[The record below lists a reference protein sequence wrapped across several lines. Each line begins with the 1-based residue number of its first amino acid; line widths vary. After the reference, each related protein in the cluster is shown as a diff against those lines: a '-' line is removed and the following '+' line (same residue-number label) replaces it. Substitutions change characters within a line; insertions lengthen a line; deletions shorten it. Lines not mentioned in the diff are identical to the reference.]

1 MLIPGK
7 PSRAIIAVAA
17 AGALLVAAPVAEARV
32 THITISSTTS
42 AFNARVFGDVGAY
55 EQVRGTAAGELD
67 PLDPRNAVITDIN
80 LAPRNANGKVAYT
93 ATFTLRKPVD
103 MSRASG
109 TMVYEV
115 NNRGNH
121 ILEAA
126 GFFNIGVSASNPAG
140 DGFLYN
146 TGNVYL
152 WSGWQGDLVFNPA
165 AATES
170 VEVPVA
176 RNPDGSSVTGPTFA
190 RFVAVAGNVNTQS
203 LPGRAPASLDTT
215 KAKLISI
222 AHENNVGVRTGV
234 VEISSSDWAFANCAT
249 TPFPGTPSSTQIC
262 LRNGFDPNLAYE
274 LVYTAKDPLVLGVG
288 MAAMRDVV
296 SFFRHASAADGNPVG
311 GAIEWVIGYGI
322 SQSGRYTK
330 NFLLLGF
337 NEDEDGRIVWDG
349 ADPNIGGA
357 MGQFNIRF
365 AQPGN
370 IANIFEPGAEGPL
383 WWADYNDKARGRGV
397 TGLLQRC
404 RASHTCPK
412 IFEDF
417 GGPEMWYG
425 RGGVGTAGT
434 RGNEDLPLPGNVR
447 RYYYTGTSHGGGAG
461 GFSVAQPALPGLML
475 AANPNPETETRRALF
490 LNLIDWVTKGKK
502 PPRSQYP
509 RVSDGT
515 LVPSNAKAL
524 GWPKIPGAPTPDNV
538 INVLMDYDYG
548 PDFRYNDQSGVMTRV
563 VPPIKQIIPTP
574 AAKVDEDGNEIA
586 GVRSVL
592 LQAPLGTYT
601 SWNPVASGPLKG
613 NEGNLAA
620 GYIPFAMTKAARMA
634 SGDPRRS
641 IEERYG
647 SQEGYDCVVRHAAG
661 QQVRKRFLLQ
671 EDADRL
677 IAQAA
682 ASNVLPSDP
691 NNRTAKRVCEDLAQ
705 DDDHHHDDGD
715 DDDDDDDH
723 HGKH

>member
-1 MLIPGK
+1 MLTRRNG
-7 PSRAIIAVAA
+7 ATVAVAA
-17 AGALLVAAPVAEARV
+17 LGAWIVAAPVAEARV
-32 THITISSTTS
+32 TKITIISTTS
-42 AFNARVFGDVGAY
+42 AFDGRVFGDAGPY
-55 EQVRGTAAGELD
+55 EQVRGTASGELD
-67 PLDPRNAVITDIN
+67 PQDPLNAVITDIN
-80 LAPRNANGKVAYT
+80 LAQRNANGLVGYT
-93 ATFTLRKPVD
+93 ATFTLRKPAN
-103 MSRASG
+103 MSKASG
-109 TMVYEV
+109 TLVYEV

-121 ILEAA
+121 IFEAN
-126 GFFNIGVSASNPAG
+126 GFFNIGVTATNPAG

-146 TGNVYL
+146 SGNVYL
-152 WSGWQGDLVFNPA
+152 WSGWQADLVFNPA

-170 VEVPVA
+170 IDVPIA
-176 RNPDGSSVTGPTFA
+176 KNPDGSSITGPTFA
-190 RFVAVAGNVNTQS
+190 RFVTVPGNVNTQA
-203 LPGRAPASLDTT
+203 LPGRGRTPASLDTT

-222 AHENNVGVRTGV
+222 AHENNLGVRTGV
-234 VEISSSDWAFANCAT
+234 VEIRSGDWAFASCAT
-249 TPFPGTPSSTQIC
+249 TAFPGTPSSTQIC
-262 LRNGFDPNLAYE
+262 LRNGFDPSLAYE

-311 GAIEWVIGYGI
+311 GAIKSVIGYGI

-330 NFLLLGF
+330 TFLLLGF
-337 NEDEDGRIVWDG
+337 NEDENGRRVWDG

-383 WWADYNDKARGRGV
+383 WWTDYNDKARGRGV

-404 RASHTCPK
+404 RASNTCPK

-434 RGNEDLPLPGNVR
+434 RGNEDLRLPSNVR
-447 RYYYTGTSHGGGAG
+447 RYYYSSTSHGGGPG
-461 GFSVAQPALPGLML
+461 GFAVAQPALPGLVL
-475 AANPNPETETRRALF
+475 AANPNPETETRRAHF
-490 LNLIDWVTKGKK
+490 INLIDWVTKGKK
-502 PPRSQYP
+502 PPPSQYA

-515 LVPSNAKAL
+515 LVPANAKAL
-524 GWPKIPGAPTPDNV
+524 GWPAIPGAPTPDNV

-548 PDFRYNDQSGVMTRV
+548 PGFRYNDESGVMTNV

-574 AAKVDEDGNEIA
+574 AAKLDEDGNEIA

-620 GYIPFAMTKAARMA
+620 GYIPFALTKAARLA

-647 SQEGYDCVVRHAAG
+647 SQEGYNCVVKRAAG
-661 QQVRKRFLLQ
+661 QLVRRRFLLPD
-671 EDADRL
+671 DANRL

-691 NNRTAKRVCEDLAQ
+691 NNRTARHLCEEGDR
-705 DDDHHHDDGD
+705 DDGHGDDGD
-715 DDDDDDDH
+715 DDGDRNDD
-723 HGKH
+723 